1 MAADPNAAARAFLA
15 EDPDPETRAEL
26 QDLLGRAE
34 GGEEGARHELAD
46 RFSGPL
52 EFGTAGLRGRVEAG
66 LARMNRLV
74 VMKATRGLGA
84 HLLEEGA
91 GGGPDP
97 RGRGVALGFDGRRS
111 SRQLAEDAAAVLA
124 GLGIPVFLF
133 PDPVPTPLVA
143 FAVPRLGAV
152 AGVVVTAS
160 HNPPEDNGYK
170 VYLAT
175 GAQIAPPV
183 DAAIAGHIAAAP
195 PLDAIE
201 RKTPAEA
208 AAGGLRRLVDTA
220 GHTVEEDYLDGL
232 ARAALHDPEST
243 PLRIAYTALHGVG
256 HRLVVRALARSGFE
270 GVASV
275 PSQCDPDG
283 AFPTVRFPNPE
294 EPGAMERVLA
304 LAAENGAE
312 LVLANDPDADRLA
325 AAVPAPGGGGYR
337 MLSGNEVGVLL
348 ADDAIEH
355 ADSGGRRKLVVTTV
369 VSSGLLPRIARDRDV
384 ACRETLTGFKWIA
397 RAALEG
403 EAEGQAFVLGY
414 EEALGYTVGPLVR
427 DKDGIGAA
435 LRLAELARFLK
446 GRGQTLLGRMDEL
459 LLAHG
464 LLHPIQWSVSLPGL
478 EGRKRIRAAMETLRS
493 RPLERIGQSPVV
505 RVLDA
510 AAGEETVD
518 GERRET
524 ELPRSDLVTFE
535 AANGA
540 RLTARPS
547 GTEPR
552 IKFYLE
558 LVGEAH
564 TTTGVAPA
572 RAQLEQEGQ
581 VLRGALTRD
590 LGLA

>member
-1 MAADPNAAARAFLA
+1 MDHPDPTTAARAFLA

-26 QDLLGRAE
+26 REILEDAE
-34 GGEEGARHELAD
+34 RGDAGARREIAD
-46 RFSGPL
+46 RFTGPL

-74 VMKATRGLGA
+74 VMKATRGLGT
-84 HLLEEGA
+84 HLLETGA
-91 GGGPDP
+91 RGGPDP
-97 RGRGVALGFDGRRS
+97 RGRGVVLGFDGRHS
-111 SRQLAEDAAAVLA
+111 SRQFAEDAAAVLA
-124 GLGIPVFLF
+124 GLGIPVLLF

-143 FAVPRLGAV
+143 FAVPRLEAT
-152 AGVVVTAS
+152 AGVVITAS

-195 PLDAIE
+195 PLDAID

-208 AAGGLRRLVDTA
+208 APVGLRRLVDA
-220 GHTVEEDYLDGL
+220 ADHTVEEGYLDAL

-256 HRLVVRALARSGFE
+256 HRLVVRALARSGFV

-275 PSQCDPDG
+275 PSQSDPDG
-283 AFPTVRFPNPE
+283 AFPTVRLPNPE
-294 EPGAMERVLA
+294 EPGAMARVLT
-304 LAAENGAE
+304 LAAETGAE

-325 AAVPAPGGGGYR
+325 AAVPAPGGGYR
-337 MLSGNEVGVLL
+337 MLSGNEIGVLL

-369 VSSGLLPRIARDRDV
+369 VSSGLLSRIARDRNV

-403 EAEGQAFVLGY
+403 EAAGQAFVLGY
-414 EEALGYTVGPLVR
+414 EEALGYTVGPVVR

-459 LLAHG
+459 LVAHG
-464 LLHPIQWSVSLPGL
+464 LLHPVQWSVSLPGL
-478 EGRKRIRAAMETLRS
+478 EGRSRIRAAMEALRS

-505 RVLDA
+505 RTLDA

-518 GERRET
+518 GQTREID
-524 ELPRSDLVTFE
+524 LPRSDLVTFE
-535 AANGA
+535 AADGA

-558 LVGEAH
+558 LVGEAD
-564 TTTGVAPA
+564 TPAEVGPA
-572 RAQLEQEGQ
+572 RARLEEEGQ
-581 VLRGALTRD
+581 SLRGALMGE